1 MTAALGRVALVL
13 TLASFAFVGAAYGQ
27 TYEAG
32 LRAYE
37 EGRYDRAYEVWR
49 PLAQSGDPVA
59 QYSLGKLYERG
70 GGAIGQ
76 NFGQAARWYG
86 VAARQGIAAAQ
97 NNLALMYAQGR
108 GVDRNVSGA
117 IELWLSAARQNHP
130 MAQYN
135 LGLAYFRG
143 EGVAKDEREAAGWFR
158 RAADAGLGDA
168 QYAMG
173 QMNRLGL
180 ILPKDQGKALAWYKM
195 ASEQGHREA
204 KAQVQLLEAAGL
216 KPTEP
221 GVPQIIPTGLASDSP
236 TALPRARTS
245 AAALETLAEPD
256 EEVAAASPQVAPQAA
271 PRETENQASI
281 VTAAGQGATAQ
292 PAAGGEP
299 RLAGAPAAA
308 VPQPSAAEATG
319 PDAATPVLRQAE
331 TVSPSTST
339 GVPLPRQKPAVP
351 RLAMQPQ
358 APSPYP
364 DEALAAGAGQF
375 PESAQQPAA
384 EQQASAPRTA
394 SPSAAVGTS
403 DVPQG
408 ASGGASEGGPSA
420 ATGETA
426 TQTAAVPT
434 EAAGGTAAPGNAPA
448 ETTAPRGN
456 GRIQVWL
463 ASEKSADAA
472 LELWPATQSRF
483 PDLLAKAQPG
493 VTKVTV
499 GEGGTFYRL
508 MAGPLKSRE
517 AARDLCALMRLQDED
532 AFCKVLRN

>member
-1 MTAALGRVALVL
+1 MAAALGRCVLVL
-13 TLASFAFVGAAYGQ
+13 TLASLAFVGAAFGQ

-32 LRAYE
+32 LKAYE
-37 EGRYDRAYEVWR
+37 AGQYDRAYEVWS
-49 PLAQSGDPVA
+49 PLAQGGDPVA

-70 GGAIGQ
+70 GGTISQ
-76 NFGQAARWYG
+76 NYSQAARWYG

-108 GVDRNVSGA
+108 GVDRNVSGT

-180 ILPKDQGKALAWYKM
+180 ILPKDQGKALSWYKL

-216 KPTEP
+216 VPVEP
-221 GVPQIIPTGLASDSP
+221 GAPQITPNGLASESP
-236 TALPRARTS
+236 AVLPRARTS
-245 AAALETLAEPD
+245 TAALKSLDDSDTGVQAQSPETTPQQSQDQVSVADTANQGTTNQGTAEQGTTD
-256 EEVAAASPQVAPQAA
+256 QAQAA
-271 PRETENQASI
+271 PEPEASD
-281 VTAAGQGATAQ
+281 ATA
-292 PAAGGEP
+292 PA
-299 RLAGAPAAA
+299 L
-308 VPQPSAAEATG
+308 Q
-319 PDAATPVLRQAE
+319 QAE
-331 TVSPSTST
+331 NVSPPTST
-339 GVPLPRQKPAVP
+339 GTPLPRQKPAVP

-364 DEALAAGAGQF
+364 DEALEEGAGEVA
-375 PESAQQPAA
+375 ESATQQPAA
-384 EQQASAPRTA
+384 EAAAVQQAEAPEPAVSQAA
-394 SPSAAVGTS
+394 SPSAAAGTS
-403 DVPQG
+403 DVPDSPEP
-408 ASGGASEGGPSA
+408 AVPETSSE
-420 ATGETA
+420 
-426 TQTAAVPT
+426 TQTAAVPS
-434 EAAGGTAAPGNAPA
+434 EAPKPMEMAAPESGG
-448 ETTAPRGN
+448 EGN
-456 GRIQVWL
+456 GQIQVWL
-463 ASEKSADAA
+463 ASEKDPDAA
-472 LELWPATQSRF
+472 MKLWPTTKSKF
-483 PDLLAKAQPG
+483 PELLAKAQPD

-499 GEGGTFYRL
+499 GEDGTFYRL
-508 MAGPLKSRE
+508 MAGPLKSRD

-532 AFCKVLRN
+532 AFCKVLSN

>member
-1 MTAALGRVALVL
+1 MTAALGRFALSL
-13 TLASFAFVGAAYGQ
+13 TLASVVFVGAAFGQ

-37 EGRYDRAYEVWR
+37 AGQYDRAFEVWR
-49 PLAQSGDPVA
+49 PLAQGGDPVA

-70 GGAIGQ
+70 GGAISQ
-76 NFGQAARWYG
+76 NYSQAARWYG

-180 ILPKDQGKALAWYKM
+180 ILPKDQGKALSWYKM

-216 KPTEP
+216 EPVEP
-221 GVPQIIPTGLASDSP
+221 GSPQIVPTGLASDSP

-245 AAALETLAEPD
+245 TAALESLEEPD
-256 EEVAAASPQVAPQAA
+256 DEIPVPSPQMI
-271 PRETENQASI
+271 PRETQNQAS
-281 VTAAGQGATAQ
+281 VVATAGSDAEAQ
-292 PAAGGEP
+292 SQATTEQAA
-299 RLAGAPAAA
+299 AAQAAPAAA
-308 VPQPSAAEATG
+308 APAETA
-319 PDAATPVLRQAE
+319 PALQQAE
-331 TVSPSTST
+331 NTSPTTSPTTST
-339 GVPLPRQKPAVP
+339 GTPLPRQKPAVP

-364 DEALAAGAGQF
+364 DEALEEGAGQVA
-375 PESAQQPAA
+375 EAA
-384 EQQASAPRTA
+384 EQAAEKAAEPVQQAAAPQEA
-394 SPSAAVGTS
+394 APQPSSPSAAVGTS
-403 DVPQG
+403 DIP
-408 ASGGASEGGPSA
+408 EG
-420 ATGETA
+420 A
-426 TQTAAVPT
+426 TQTAAVPSEAEPAAEAEAT
-434 EAAGGTAAPGNAPA
+434 EAAAPA
-448 ETTAPRGN
+448 GN
-456 GRIQVWL
+456 GQIQVWL
-463 ASEKSADAA
+463 ASEKNPDAA
-472 LELWPATQSRF
+472 MKLWPATKSKF
-483 PDLLAKAQPG
+483 PELLAKAQPD
-493 VTKVTV
+493 VAKVTV

-508 MAGPLKSRE
+508 MAGPLKSRD

-532 AFCKVLRN
+532 AFCKVLSN